1 MLTWPT
7 LLIQA
12 FLAGSVS
19 ALPLGPMGILCVRRT
34 LQHGRGA
41 GLWAAAGIAVALGL
55 WGLVVAQGM
64 NLVSPWFA
72 GREAGLRLGVGIV
85 LIVEG
90 WRGLRREPGTT
101 TERTSPVSR
110 WGGFIT
116 TLCGVGG
123 NPLTPATL
131 AAVFTVVGLLRVELD
146 GARAAGLVAAIG
158 LGAITLWVGLAEALL
173 RMHRRWGDVVTA
185 RLSRGLSGLLLVSGI
200 WLPDDGELR
209 SSAEAS
215 RQAKPGIQ

>member
-1 MLTWPT
+1 
-7 LLIQA
+7 
-12 FLAGSVS
+12 
-19 ALPLGPMGILCVRRT
+19 
-34 LQHGRGA
+34 
-41 GLWAAAGIAVALGL
+41 
-55 WGLVVAQGM
+55 M
-64 NLVSPWFA
+64 NLVSHWFT
-72 GREAGLRLGVGIV
+72 GQESGLRLGVGIF

-131 AAVFTVVGLLRVELD
+131 AAVFAVVGLLRLELD
-146 GARAAGLVAAIG
+146 GARAAGLVTAIA

-173 RMHRRWGDVVTA
+173 RLQRRWGDAVTV
-185 RLSRGLSGLLLVSGI
+185 RLSRGLSGLLLASGVGY
-200 WLPDDGELR
+200 LM
-209 SSAEAS
+209 AAN
-215 RQAKPGIQ
+215 